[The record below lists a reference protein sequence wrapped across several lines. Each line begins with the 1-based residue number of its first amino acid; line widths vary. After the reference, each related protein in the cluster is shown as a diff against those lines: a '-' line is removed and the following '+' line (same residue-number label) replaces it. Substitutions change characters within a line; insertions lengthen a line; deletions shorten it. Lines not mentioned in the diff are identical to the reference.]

1 MPNALE
7 MYCNLLTNSFNTK
20 CIHKMYIFLL
30 LHDTHACVGM
40 CTHTNIHRHITE
52 QTCFDPLIL

>member
-7 MYCNLLTNSFNTK
+7 MTK

-30 LHDTHACVGM
+30 LHDTYACVGM